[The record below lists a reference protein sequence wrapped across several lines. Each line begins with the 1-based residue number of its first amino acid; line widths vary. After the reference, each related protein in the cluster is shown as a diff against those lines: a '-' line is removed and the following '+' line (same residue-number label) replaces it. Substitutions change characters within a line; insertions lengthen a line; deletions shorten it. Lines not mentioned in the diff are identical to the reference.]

1 VTVTA
6 ASRRPPLR
14 ATIVVLALVTLAL
27 FAGGIIYGYTRGESR
42 PCGDRDPVKTR
53 PGVLGQTQY
62 LCPDGRTVTD

>member
-1 VTVTA
+1 
-6 ASRRPPLR
+6 
-14 ATIVVLALVTLAL
+14 VTLAL